1 MYPVLEGCL
10 LRDFSLDA
18 QDEHQSVKLPNA
30 ALLDA
35 DAHPE

>member
-1 MYPVLEGCL
+1 MYPILEGCL
-10 LRDFSLDA
+10 LRDLSLDA
-18 QDEHQSVKLPNA
+18 QDEHQSVKPLNV